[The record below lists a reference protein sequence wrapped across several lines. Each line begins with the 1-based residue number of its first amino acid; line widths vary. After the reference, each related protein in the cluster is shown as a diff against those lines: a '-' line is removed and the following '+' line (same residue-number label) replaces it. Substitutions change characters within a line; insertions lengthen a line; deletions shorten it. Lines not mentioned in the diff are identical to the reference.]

1 MPNNEDTNMASC
13 ISCSTEYESDDM
25 FNTDSGDLV
34 CEDCRRMCERCDWVG
49 SEGDDWNNVN
59 DNLWC
64 QSCYDNWAFYCD
76 HCDSTYDINGTSSYT
91 VMGRGDWCEY
101 CTNDNAIYCDTCD
114 EYYGDDNPN
123 CPACYED
130 EPTGKIHSYNYK
142 PEAQF
147 NGSSSTNLFMGFELE
162 MGFPNM
168 TDSNMY
174 RQAVSKVERL
184 EDSGV
189 CYLKSDSSIGY
200 NAGFELVTHPH
211 TLGAYEQATGLWNY
225 IEELRTTYGARS
237 WDTDSCGLHV
247 HVSRAAFK
255 SGAHTHRFLAMVYRN
270 PAPMMK
276 LAGRKNSRYAKFNDV
291 YVQDEWG
298 IPRFNLK
305 DKIHQG
311 HRTERYSAV
320 NTGNDNTLEL
330 RFFRGNMKRAGV
342 MVALELTHALVEYTR
357 DLSVADVKLGML
369 QWEWFADWVAV
380 NNGMYPNLYAKM
392 NKLNQVSLDNREMIN
407 A

>member
-1 MPNNEDTNMASC
+1 MPNNEDTNMFPC
-13 ISCSTEYESDDM
+13 ISCSTEYEEDDM

-34 CEDCRRMCERCDWVG
+34 CQDCRRMCERCDWVG
-49 SEGDDWNNVN
+49 SCDHVWNMVDDQT
-59 DNLWC
+59 WC
-64 QSCYDNWAFYCD
+64 PSCYDNWAFYCD
-76 HCDSTYDINGTSSYT
+76 HCNSTYDINGTSSYT
-91 VMGRGDWCEY
+91 VMGRGDWCEH
-101 CTNDNAIYCDTCD
+101 CTNDYASYCDNCD
-114 EYYGDDNPN
+114 EYYSDDDPS
-123 CPACYED
+123 CPACPNET
-130 EPTGKIHSYNYK
+130 TGKIHSYGYK

-147 NGSSSTNLFMGFELE
+147 NGSSSTKLYMGFELE
-162 MGFPNM
+162 MGFPNI
-168 TDSNMY
+168 TDSNTY
-174 RQAVSKVERL
+174 QQAISKVERL

-189 CYLKSDSSIGY
+189 CYLKSDSSIGF

-211 TLGAYEQATGLWNY
+211 TLGAYEQATGLWDY

-276 LAGRKNSRYAKFNDV
+276 LAGRKNSRYARFNDV
-291 YVQDEWG
+291 YVNDEWG
-298 IPRFNLK
+298 IPRFNLR

-311 HRTERYSAV
+311 YRTERYSAV

-330 RFFRGNMKRAGV
+330 RFFRGNMKRAGI

-357 DLSVADVKLGML
+357 DLSVADAKLGML
-369 QWEWFADWVAV
+369 QWEWFADWVDV

-392 NKLNQVSLDNREMIN
+392 NKLNQVSLDNREMMN